1 MPPFL
6 EILPCTGCE
15 HIAAVSVIEAS
26 TVDADAVAFKY
37 IIVGT
42 KGLLTGHLVA
52 VGTPHGDALVVSI
65 GHEGCHPT
73 VKTRAVFNLAQFAA
87 WRKDVSV
94 WLITLA
100 GVVCEMIVAHI
111 AANIHLSTC
120 EGDIGQE
127 MPDITNDVLYPT
139 IAHGVAL
146 RRIEAILT
154 HVGTPCGFPIGYAAC
169 GGPIGGLSAV
179 ANEAVGGDVDGW
191 AVEGVDAAV
200 TLFLHTRTAGKS
212 EYVLLVSLA
221 DADVC
226 SHSDK
231 PSPGLFATG
240 DGVCVLLV
248 FL

>member
-6 EILPCTGCE
+6 KILPGPCGQYV
-15 HIAAVSVIEAS
+15 AAVAVVEAAAID
-26 TVDADAVAFKY
+26 TDAVTVVNVV
-37 IIVGT
+37 VGT
-42 KGLLTGHLVA
+42 ECLLAGQCVVVVA
-52 VGTPHGDALVVSI
+52 SHGYALVLAV

-100 GVVCEMIVAHI
+100 GIVGEMIVAHV
-111 AANIHLSTC
+111 AADIHLSVC
-120 EGDIGQE
+120 KRHIGQE
-127 MPDITNDVLYPT
+127 MPHIAHDVLYPAV
-139 IAHGVAL
+139 AHGVAF
-146 RRIEAILT
+146 RRVEVAFL
-154 HVGTPCGFPIGYAAC
+154 HVGTPCGSPIGYAAC

-240 DGVCVLLV
+240 NGVCVLLV